1 MSLSKGKHFLGTIV
15 MTYDFSLDKKQI
27 ILLTTASVLLA
38 ILLFVA
44 GMLCGMLTRQSSA
57 TQTESSQP
65 YSRGT
70 PHADNRDAPH
80 PASPENGNRGI
91 TLRPGSLS
99 SLTPSALVGKAKSA
113 VATEKAD
120 MMATTRQPIHIGGES
135 PPGQTQRADMGE
147 AGQTDVPDAE
157 PQPQGSEQK
166 AAPENQNADAPA
178 SQASPES
185 GSSGITLRPGSLSSL
200 TPSALVGKAKSAVAT
215 EKADMMARTRQ
226 PIRIGGKSRS
236 GQTQG
241 EAGQTDEA
249 SSGGGAA
256 GSDPENPEPSPA
268 QEEGNAKIQEN
279 LKMSYMVEV
288 DSFVLETKAFN
299 RADDLIANGWNN
311 ACVVKMGNLRD
322 KKEIWYIVQIG
333 DYDHL
338 EEAYQATSEFEEK
351 EESIGKVS
359 PMKPEELKKRKMSGP
374 SGGDE
379 PK

>member
-1 MSLSKGKHFLGTIV
+1 

-80 PASPENGNRGI
+80 PASPENGNR
-91 TLRPGSLS
+91 
-99 SLTPSALVGKAKSA
+99 
-113 VATEKAD
+113 
-120 MMATTRQPIHIGGES
+120 
-135 PPGQTQRADMGE
+135 
-147 AGQTDVPDAE
+147 
-157 PQPQGSEQK
+157 
-166 AAPENQNADAPA
+166 
-178 SQASPES
+178 
-185 GSSGITLRPGSLSSL
+185 GITLRPGSLSSL